1 MGTLCFSVVNGI
13 RIRGPLLVLLGF
25 ESGLFLCLAS
35 CLFVLSL
42 IFFAQCFGFELVP
55 VAFELCQPRLL
66 SVPFPSL
73 ACNER

>member
-1 MGTLCFSVVNGI
+1 
-13 RIRGPLLVLLGF
+13 
-25 ESGLFLCLAS
+25 LAS